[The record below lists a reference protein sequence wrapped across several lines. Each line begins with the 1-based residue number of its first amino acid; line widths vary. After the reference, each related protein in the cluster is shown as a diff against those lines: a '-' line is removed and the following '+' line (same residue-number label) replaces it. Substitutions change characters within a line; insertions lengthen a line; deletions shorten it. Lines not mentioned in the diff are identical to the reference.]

1 MKLQDKLMLIDGNSI
16 LNRAFYG
23 LMGPKMLATSEG
35 FYTNA
40 IYGFL
45 NILVKFMNEDKPSHL
60 VIAFDMKKPTFRH
73 TQYANYKANRKG
85 MPKELADQMPV
96 VKEIL
101 DAMNI
106 KRVEIEGY
114 EADDIIGTLSRHSDE
129 AGLNAIIITG
139 DKDSLQLVNKNVN
152 VKIPTTRMGKTETDK
167 YDVQEITKK
176 YGVTPKQLIEV
187 KALMGDSSDN
197 IPGVPGIGEKTAL
210 DMIQKYTSVENIYA
224 NVESLNIK
232 ERVKNLLIE
241 HKQLADM
248 SRELATIKLDV
259 PIDFAVKECK
269 IIEYN
274 YPELLNILKKYEF
287 SSLIAKLGLENKHSN
302 NTEEEN
308 FSFEYNCI
316 ANVEELKEVIDFI
329 NKSGEFAYFLVLDKK
344 NNLQADVIGISICWE
359 QDKTAYFH
367 LKDQK
372 IGFKLIKEIFE
383 NKDVKKYT
391 FNAKSHY
398 LIFDTLKI
406 DLELVDFDIM
416 IAAYLAN
423 PAKEIYSLSDLS
435 KEFLNI
441 SITNSNELLKYK
453 NDDYDQSSISDIAK
467 IACEQSVAIFK
478 LTKVLKEKIIE
489 DGQKKLYFEIELPLT
504 RVLADMEKEGIMVNV
519 GELDQLSFA
528 LHEKIEGLTSEI
540 LDIAGEKFNI
550 NSTKQLGIILFEK
563 LKLPVVRKTKTGYS
577 TDAEVLEKLAPEHHI
592 IERIVEYRQLVK
604 LKSTYADGLKL
615 MIEPHNNRIH
625 STFNQTVTVTGR
637 ISSTEPNLQN
647 IPIKLEMGKQIR
659 KVFVASEGCLFLDAD
674 YSQIELRVLAHIA
687 DDRNMIDA
695 FKHDL
700 DIHRITAAQVFNVK
714 EEEVTSL
721 MRSRAKAIN
730 FGIVYGIGDF
740 SLAKDLKITRKQ
752 AKNYIDN
759 YLEKYCGVRNY
770 MHEIVGKGKHEGY
783 VSTLLGRR
791 RYLPEL
797 HSSNF
802 NIRSFGERI
811 AMNTPI
817 QGTAA
822 DIIKVAMVRVH
833 GELKRRKLQSKLILQ
848 VHDELIIETQ
858 KDEMDEVKNIL
869 KCCMEGAIELVV
881 PLEVDIHSGC
891 NWYDAK

>member
-1 MKLQDKLMLIDGNSI
+1 MKLQEKLMLIDGNSI

-45 NILVKFMNEDKPSHL
+45 NILFKFINEEKPTHL
-60 VIAFDMKKPTFRH
+60 VVAFDMKKLTFRH
-73 TQYANYKANRKG
+73 TQYENYKANRKG
-85 MPKELADQMPV
+85 MPKELADQVPV
-96 VKEIL
+96 IKEML

-114 EADDIIGTLSRHSDE
+114 EADDIIGTVARLSDE
-129 AGLNAIIITG
+129 AGLSTIIITG
-139 DKDSLQLVNKNVN
+139 DRDSLQLVNKNVN

-167 YDVQEITKK
+167 YDEQEINRK

-187 KALMGDSSDN
+187 KAFMGDSSDN
-197 IPGVPGIGEKTAL
+197 IPGVPGVGEKTAL
-210 DMIQKYTSVENIYA
+210 DMIHRYTSVENIYA
-224 NVESLNIK
+224 NIESLDIK
-232 ERVKNLLIE
+232 ERIKNLLIE
-241 HKQLADM
+241 HKELANM
-248 SRELATIKLDV
+248 SRELATIDIKVPLDFGV
-259 PIDFAVKECK
+259 NECK
-269 IIEYN
+269 ITQYN
-274 YPELLNILKKYEF
+274 YPELLILLKKYEF
-287 SSLIAKLGLENKHSN
+287 SSLVTKLGFEDNHISN
-302 NTEEEN
+302 TDEEN
-308 FSFEYNCI
+308 LNLEHKCL
-316 ANVEELKEVIDFI
+316 ANIDELKEVINLI
-329 NKSGEFAYFLVLDKK
+329 NNSGEFAYFLVLDKK
-344 NNLQADVIGISICWE
+344 DNSGIEIIGISVCWE
-359 QDKTAYFH
+359 QDKTAYFQ

-372 IGFKLIKEIFE
+372 IGFELIKEILE
-383 NKDVKKYT
+383 NKNIKKYT
-391 FNAKSHY
+391 FNAKPHY
-398 LIFDTLKI
+398 LIFDTLKM
-406 DLELVDFDIM
+406 DMDLVDFDIM

-423 PAKEIYSLSDLS
+423 PAKEIYSLFDLS

-441 SITNSNELLKYK
+441 TIKDSNDLLKYK
-453 NDDYDQSSISDIAK
+453 HTDYDQSIIDNIAK
-467 IACEQSVAIFK
+467 IACEQSAVIYK
-478 LTKVLKEKIIE
+478 LTKVLKDKIIK
-489 DGQKKLYFEIELPLT
+489 DGQEKLYFEVELPLT
-504 RVLADMEKEGIMVNV
+504 RVLADMEKEGISINV
-519 GELDQLSFA
+519 EALNQVSIELQ
-528 LHEKIEGLTSEI
+528 EKIEGLTKDI
-540 LDIAGEKFNI
+540 LDIADEKFNI

-577 TDAEVLEKLAPEHHI
+577 TDAEVLEKLAPEHPI
-592 IERIVEYRQLVK
+592 IEKIIEYRQLVK
-604 LKSTYADGLKL
+604 LKSTYVDGLKP
-615 MIEPHNNRIH
+615 MIDPNTNRIH
-625 STFNQTVTVTGR
+625 SNFNQTVTVTGR

-659 KVFVASEGCLFLDAD
+659 KVFVAREGSLFLDAD

-687 DDRNMIDA
+687 NDKNMIDA

-700 DIHRITAAQVFNVK
+700 DIHRITAAQVFKVN
-714 EEEVTSL
+714 EDEVTSL

-759 YLEKYCGVRNY
+759 YLEKYNGVRNY
-770 MHEIVGKGKHEGY
+770 MHEIVEKGKQQGY

-797 HSSNF
+797 HASNF

-833 GELKRRKLQSKLILQ
+833 DELKKRRLQSRLILQ
-848 VHDELIIETQ
+848 VHDELIIETP
-858 KDEMDEVKNIL
+858 KDELDEVKNIL

-891 NWYDAK
+891 NWYEVK